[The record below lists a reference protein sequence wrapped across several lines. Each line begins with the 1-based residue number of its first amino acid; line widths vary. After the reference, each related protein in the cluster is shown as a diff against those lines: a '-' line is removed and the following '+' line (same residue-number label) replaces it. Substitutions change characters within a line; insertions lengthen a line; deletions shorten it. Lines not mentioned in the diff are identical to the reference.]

1 MKRSTRFR
9 SSIGLIAGIGLA
21 MLVTLAGPA
30 TAQDGPSLT
39 VDPATVDAVG
49 EATFTVTG
57 TGWTAEP
64 PLFILPCT
72 VPESG
77 EPTDLS
83 TDSCDTA
90 NLTPA
95 TPADGAFEVEVTFE
109 IPEEGLIV
117 AAGDAAQSES
127 AVAMITVGA
136 AEEPA
141 TAEEE
146 EEEAAPATTEENAE
160 ESAEAT
166 EETEETE
173 LAQTGTESGLLAVIG
188 LTVAGLGAMVVS
200 FARRYGSV

>member
-1 MKRSTRFR
+1 MKRPTRPLR
-9 SSIGLIAGIGLA
+9 RLGVIATIAAIFVVLA
-21 MLVTLAGPA
+21 TPA
-30 TAQDGPSLT
+30 SAQDGPSLSVEPT
-39 VDPATVDAVG
+39 SVDAPG

-57 TGWTAEP
+57 DGWTAEP
-64 PLFILPCT
+64 PLFILPCA

-77 EPTDLS
+77 EPADLS

-95 TPADGAFEVEVTFE
+95 TPADGAFVVEVTFE

-141 TAEEE
+141 TADEEPAAAEEE
-146 EEEAAPATTEENAE
+146 PATAEET

-166 EETEETE
+166 AEEAEETE
-173 LAQTGTESGLLAVIG
+173 LAQTGTESGLLAIIG
-188 LTVAGLGAMVVS
+188 VTVAALGAMVVA
-200 FARRYGSV
+200 FARRYEPA